1 MSNSIEIKSTDNVE
15 TTNEVNT
22 TIKRDFAPHRRAS
35 ARICKTCGRFY
46 IISDNDVMWYI
57 QKFGTMPLRCEV
69 CREKNR
75 TDDKSETTDN
85 AN

>member
-1 MSNSIEIKSTDNVE
+1 MSEIITESSVA
-15 TTNEVNT
+15 TTTENT
-22 TIKRDFAPHRRAS
+22 VKRDFAPHRRAS

-75 TDDKSETTDN
+75 TSWKLF
-85 AN
+85 

>member
-1 MSNSIEIKSTDNVE
+1 MSNTVE
-15 TTNEVNT
+15 NNEVITTTASN

-35 ARICKTCGRFY
+35 VRICKTCGRFY

-75 TDDKSETTDN
+75 TDDKSEVTDN